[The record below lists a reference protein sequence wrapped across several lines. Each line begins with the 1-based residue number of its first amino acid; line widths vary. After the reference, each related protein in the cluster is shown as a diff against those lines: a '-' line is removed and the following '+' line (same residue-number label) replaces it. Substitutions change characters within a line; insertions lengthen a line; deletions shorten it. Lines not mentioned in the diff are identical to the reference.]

1 MRPSTVRL
9 GLFVW
14 LGMFTASFGCG
25 HSSATAPALL
35 EPTKTKDA
43 FEGVQ
48 CSAIRPPT
56 EPDLM
61 GWDSGSRL
69 NLKQLQESGV
79 VGVRYKAE
87 GCNVEL
93 EVLNCVGKGAEYR
106 FSAYSASETKVAKS
120 QRDLFADLPIGA
132 ARLGGKVGG
141 GRALR
146 TDYMLAGVLA
156 MPVMKAFPASQLE
169 GDCDRATHVVSKLYL
184 GGFAMASGES
194 ESLEARASIFGAGA
208 GGSQDRTAERLATE
222 GSAEACAKAQ
232 REGTRELTCSVPLRI
247 GLTPVEGRA
256 EGSCPTGSSWNG
268 AACVQKQ
275 VVTQIE
281 CPAGSKLE
289 GTSCVANVSTNCPAG
304 THFESGKGCI
314 ALVASSGAV
323 PAASASKAPQGNCP
337 AGMAA
342 IPGGTFKMGE
352 RSDTVSVAAYC
363 LDVTEV
369 TVSAYAACVKGGTC
383 SADTV
388 GTQFYGGSAQGKGA
402 CNWGVSGRESHP
414 MNCVDWGQAATFCRA
429 QGKRLPTEEEW
440 EWAARGGDEGRSY
453 AWGSAEPDFQ
463 PCWSGISKRAGT
475 CAVGSFPDGNGR
487 WGLKDLSGNV
497 WEWTASKYDAN
508 SAARVLRGGSWD
520 FDDPLLM
527 RASIRSGFEPSTRI
541 GTFGFRC
548 AR

>member
-1 MRPSTVRL
+1 MLTRSAKL
-9 GLFVW
+9 GLVSLC
-14 LGMFTASFGCG
+14 LGVFTASLGCG
-25 HSSATAPALL
+25 PSIATAPPLL

-79 VGVRYKAE
+79 VGVHYKAK

-106 FSAYSASETKVAKS
+106 FSAYSATETKMARS
-120 QRDLFADLPIGA
+120 QRDLFTDLPIGA

-156 MPVMKAFPASQLE
+156 MPVMKAFPASKLE

-194 ESLEARASIFGAGA
+194 QSLEARASIFGIGA

-232 REGTRELTCSVPLRI
+232 REGTREPTCSVPLRI

-268 AACVQKQ
+268 AACVQ
-275 VVTQIE
+275 TP
-281 CPAGSKLE
+281 PA
-289 GTSCVANVSTNCPAG
+289 V
-304 THFESGKGCI
+304 
-314 ALVASSGAV
+314 
-323 PAASASKAPQGNCP
+323 ASKAPQGNCP

-352 RSDTVSVAAYC
+352 RGDTVSVAAYC

-369 TVSAYAACVKGGTC
+369 TVSAYAACVKHGTC
-383 SADTV
+383 ST
-388 GTQFYGGSAQGKGA
+388 GGNISP
-402 CNWGVSGRESHP
+402 CNWGVAGHDSHP
-414 MNCVDWGQAATFCRA
+414 INCVDLGQAATFCNA
-429 QGKRLPTEEEW
+429 AGKRLPTEEEW

-463 PCWSGISKRAGT
+463 LCWSGIAKRAGT
-475 CAVGSFPDGNGR
+475 CAVGSFPNGNGR
-487 WGLKDLSGNV
+487 WGLKDLTGNV
-497 WEWTASKYDAN
+497 WEWTASKYSADD
-508 SAARVLRGGSWD
+508 AARVIRGGGWGRIASD
-520 FDDPLLM
+520 M
-527 RASIRSGFEPSTRI
+527 RASSRRSSALFEPSGGATI
-541 GTFGFRC
+541 GFRC